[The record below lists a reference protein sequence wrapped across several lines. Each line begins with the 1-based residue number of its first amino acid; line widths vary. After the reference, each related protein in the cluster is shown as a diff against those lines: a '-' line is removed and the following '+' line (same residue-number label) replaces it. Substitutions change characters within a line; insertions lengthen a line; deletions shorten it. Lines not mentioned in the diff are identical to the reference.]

1 MNVLMM
7 TIPLSIVL
15 GLVGLAAFLWSLRS
29 DQYRDPEGDAAR
41 ILFRGEDRPAQPPG
55 DPPSHPPSDP
65 PSDPPSHPPSDPP
78 SDPPSHPMSAS
89 GPDAAPTVPDGDGA
103 PVKTTAPPR

>member
-55 DPPSHPPSDP
+55 DL

>member
-55 DPPSHPPSDP
+55 DPPS
-65 PSDPPSHPPSDPP
+65 DPPSHPPSD
-78 SDPPSHPMSAS
+78 PMSAS

>member
-65 PSDPPSHPPSDPP
+65 
-78 SDPPSHPMSAS
+78 MSAS

>member
-55 DPPSHPPSDP
+55 DPPS
-65 PSDPPSHPPSDPP
+65 DPPSHPP

>member
-65 PSDPPSHPPSDPP
+65 PSDP
-78 SDPPSHPMSAS
+78 MSAS